1 VDLPLLL
8 LTAAASDTSS
18 LDPIVEETAAAV
30 SLFTA
35 TTVRIVVTI
44 VFGIVGALVL
54 RHLLHRL
61 TLRIMR
67 ASEPLVRFG
76 QVTARTASVS
86 LGAGLIERREQRADT
101 LNSVLGSAINV
112 VVGSIVAL
120 LVMKELGWDIGP
132 LLTSVGVV
140 GIALAFGAQSLV
152 KDVLSGIF
160 MLFEDQY
167 GIGDL
172 VDFGT
177 VSGTVDAV
185 GLRVTRLRDSGGTL
199 WYLRNGEILRVGN
212 QSQGWTRAV
221 VDVRVGPE
229 ADIDVTRE
237 VLLATATALAADP
250 AYAETKTLGDPGVTF
265 AEDFAGGTTQL
276 RVVVKTQPGEQAVVA
291 SELRRR
297 IRLALAEAQIPLAAT

>member
-1 VDLPLLL
+1 MLLN
-8 LTAAASDTSS
+8 AATTTSDSSS
-18 LDPIVEETAAAV
+18 LEPIVEETAAAV
-30 SLFTA
+30 TLFTA
-35 TTVRIVVTI
+35 TTARIVATI
-44 VFGIVGALVL
+44 VIGIVVALVL

-61 TLRIMR
+61 TLRVMR

-76 QVTARTASVS
+76 QVAARTANVS
-86 LGAGLIERREQRADT
+86 LGAGLVERREQRAET

-112 VVGSIVAL
+112 IVGSIVAL

-177 VSGTVDAV
+177 VSGTVEAV
-185 GLRVTRLRDSGGTL
+185 GLRVTRVRDTGGTL

-229 ADIDVTRE
+229 ADIDATRE

-250 AYAETKTLGDPGVTF
+250 DYADTKTFGDPGVTF
-265 AEDFAGGTTQL
+265 AEDFAGGATQL
-276 RVVVKTQPGEQAVVA
+276 RVVVKTQPGEQAAVA

-297 IRLALAEAQIPLAAT
+297 IRLALAKAEIPLATT

>member
-1 VDLPLLL
+1 MLLN
-8 LTAAASDTSS
+8 AATTTSDSS
-18 LDPIVEETAAAV
+18 TLEPIVEETAAAV
-30 SLFTA
+30 TLFTA

-44 VFGIVGALVL
+44 VIGIVVALVL

-61 TLRIMR
+61 TLRVMR

-76 QVTARTASVS
+76 QVAARTANVS
-86 LGAGLIERREQRADT
+86 LGAGLVERREQRAET

-112 VVGSIVAL
+112 IVGSIVAL

-177 VSGTVDAV
+177 VSGTVEAV
-185 GLRVTRLRDSGGTL
+185 GLRVTRVRDVGGTL

-229 ADIDVTRE
+229 ADIDATRE
-237 VLLATATALAADP
+237 ILLATATALATDPDFAD
-250 AYAETKTLGDPGVTF
+250 TKTLGDPGVTF

-276 RVVVKTQPGEQAVVA
+276 RVVVKTHPGEQAGVA

-297 IRLALAEAQIPLAAT
+297 IRLALAEAEIPLATT